1 MDVLKRYSIAHKGLG
16 TGIHRFEF
24 EVDDRFFEAFEGS
37 EIRKGSA
44 AVTVDLD
51 KQSSLLS
58 LRIGIRGEA
67 TVECDRCLDELTL
80 PVEYEGTLCVR
91 YGETENE
98 SDGEVMWIGP
108 GETEISLAQY
118 IYESICLSLPCQR
131 VHPDDENGHSTCD
144 PDMLARFRIVSEEE
158 FDGMAAS
165 ADDEASPW
173 AKLKELKTE
182 E

>member
-1 MDVLKRYSIAHKGLG
+1 MDVLKKYSIAHKGLG
-16 TGIHRFEF
+16 MGAHRFEF

-44 AVTVDLD
+44 KATVEMD
-51 KQSSLLS
+51 KQSDRLS

-80 PVEYEGTLCVR
+80 PVEYDGTLCVR
-91 YGETENE
+91 YGQTENE

-108 GETEISLAQY
+108 GETEIPLAQY

-131 VHPDDENGHSTCD
+131 VHPDDEHGRSTCD
-144 PDMLARFRIVSEEE
+144 PDMLGRFRIVSEEE

-165 ADDEASPW
+165 AERGASPW
-173 AKLKELKTE
+173 DKLKEIKTGE
-182 E
+182 